1 MFPHLFL
8 PQQPVWRHTQAGG
21 STNICSI
28 ETVLAIIALRSM
40 LGLVKIFHETC
51 SDRVP
56 VFKKNIPTLPSV
68 RTLQILNWSEV
79 GRGEGGGQEYA
90 RGLT

>member
-21 STNICSI
+21 STSICSI
-28 ETVLAIIALRSM
+28 GTVLAVIALRSM

-79 GRGEGGGQEYA
+79 GRGEGGAQEYA
-90 RGLT
+90 RALT